1 MKNIRRKLNKIF
13 NHMYERCY
21 NQSDKRYY
29 DWGGRGIKICKEWL
43 DDKENFI
50 NWALKNGYEE
60 GLTIDRIDNNKGY
73 YPENCRWVTLKENN
87 QNRRSS
93 RFYTINGETKNLQQW
108 CDIYGTNRSMV
119 NKRLQMGWDTIDAL
133 TTPKKT
139 RDVSSM
145 IGKRYGR
152 LTVLEF
158 SHVGSGRKTFYK
170 CKCDCGNY
178 TIVDP
183 QKLRSG
189 HTASCGCIR
198 QEMYK
203 ENSEKFKKSWANK

>member
-93 RFYTINGETKNLQQW
+93 RFYTINGETVMVGANEQILQKNDKIAW
-108 CDIYGTNRSMV
+108 EF
-119 NKRLQMGWDTIDAL
+119 IDF
-133 TTPKKT
+133 
-139 RDVSSM
+139 SS
-145 IGKRYGR
+145 
-152 LTVLEF
+152 
-158 SHVGSGRKTFYK
+158 
-170 CKCDCGNY
+170 
-178 TIVDP
+178 
-183 QKLRSG
+183 
-189 HTASCGCIR
+189 
-198 QEMYK
+198 QE
-203 ENSEKFKKSWANK
+203 